1 MSELRRTV
9 RVLWWGWRSEFS
21 AAAEYRAD
29 LLSGTLVSALWLGVS
44 VAPLLVVSRYSTT
57 AGWDLPRLLLLA
69 AVWYLLDA
77 VVWMIIGNNSARLD
91 ERVRDGSLDGMLL
104 QPVSS
109 LLMCSLRH
117 LYVQDVPKVALA
129 VLLGGYAVARGGGPE
144 SWASGLAALLTIACA
159 CVLMWAAGVLSSY
172 KALSAVRFDGWRI
185 MTGVHD
191 LARVPTPLYGTALHL
206 LMTVVLPVTFLT
218 TVPAQVFFGDIPLW
232 WAGLSVAL
240 AVAVVAVTSRLW
252 RRELGRYTG
261 AMS

>member
-1 MSELRRTV
+1 M
-9 RVLWWGWRSEFS
+9 
-21 AAAEYRAD
+21 
-29 LLSGTLVSALWLGVS
+29 S
-44 VAPLLVVSRYSTT
+44 VAPLLVVSTHTSA
-57 AGWDLPRLLLLA
+57 AGWTRPRLLLLS

-91 ERVRDGSLDGMLL
+91 ERVRDGSLDAVLL
-104 QPVSS
+104 QPVNS

-129 VLLGGYAVARGGGPE
+129 ILLGGYAVASGGGP
-144 SWASGLAALLTIACA
+144 ATIVSGMAALVTIACA

-172 KALSAVRFDGWRI
+172 KSLSAVRFDGWRV

-191 LARVPTPLYGTALHL
+191 LARIPTPLYGTTLHL
-206 LMTVVLPVTFLT
+206 LLTVVLPVSFLT

-232 WAGLSVAL
+232 WAGLSLAL
-240 AVAVVAVTSRLW
+240 ATAVVSLTAGLW
-252 RRELGRYTG
+252 RRELRRYTG

>member
-1 MSELRRTV
+1 MSEVRRTV
-9 RVLWWGWRSEFS
+9 RALWWGWRSEFS
-21 AAAEYRAD
+21 AAAEYRVD
-29 LLSGTLVSALWLGVS
+29 LVSGTLVSALWLAVS

-57 AGWDLPRLLLLA
+57 AGWNLPRLLLLA

-77 VVWMIIGNNSARLD
+77 VVWMLIGNNSARLD
-91 ERVRDGSLDGMLL
+91 ERVRDGSLDGLLL

-109 LLMCSLRH
+109 LLMCSLRN
-117 LYVQDVPKVALA
+117 LYVQDIPKVVLA
-129 VLLGGYAVARGGGPE
+129 VLLGAYAVARGGGPA
-144 SWASGLAALLTIACA
+144 SLTSGLAALVTIACS
-159 CVLMWAAGVLSSY
+159 CVLMWAAGVLASY

-191 LARVPTPLYGTALHL
+191 LARVPTPLYGTTLHL

-240 AVAVVAVTSRLW
+240 TAAVVALTSWLW
-252 RRELGRYTG
+252 GRELGRYTG